1 MNEDIR
7 RIAKTLDSVGIT
19 QRYPKTAFEELQV
32 ARAATNRVTDALI
45 RPYSHMALEFPKP
58 LFRSIMQDAIGAQT
72 AFPKLLSGSIL
83 PDTIGAQTAFPKP
96 LFRSIMQDAIGTQ
109 TAFPKPLFEG
119 ITGGAMQSGLL
130 AGITGASM
138 QGLLDD
144 IDIQSAHAIPL
155 REVIGLPAQ
164 DEEYTIVQVHEDF
177 PTAYIE
183 HRTPQVHLPQK
194 LQFNKQ
200 LLIKWV
206 RVGWDWVAIVQRI
219 HWVVE
224 NVPKWLS

>member
-58 LFRSIMQDAIGAQT
+58 LFRNILQDAIGA
-72 AFPKLLSGSIL
+72 
-83 PDTIGAQTAFPKP
+83 
-96 LFRSIMQDAIGTQ
+96 Q

-119 ITGGAMQSGLL
+119 ITGGSMQSGLL

-138 QGLLDD
+138 PGLLDD

-164 DEEYTIVQVHEDF
+164 DEEYTIVQVPEDF

-224 NVPKWLS
+224 NVLKWLS